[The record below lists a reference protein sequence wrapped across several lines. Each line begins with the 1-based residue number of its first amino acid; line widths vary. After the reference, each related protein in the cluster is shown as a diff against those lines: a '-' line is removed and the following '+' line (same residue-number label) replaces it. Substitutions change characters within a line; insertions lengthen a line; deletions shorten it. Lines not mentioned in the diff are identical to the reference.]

1 VNDILNDVFVP
12 LEKNGTRRL
21 DGFYDLNLSVA
32 WGFPIKGEV
41 RGEVR
46 IEGTNVTNQQEQI
59 NVGLYGEPM
68 RVRRDFQRPSQ
79 YRSMLSIR
87 F

>member
-1 VNDILNDVFVP
+1 VP

-21 DGFYDLNLSVA
+21 GGFYDLNLSAA
-32 WGFPIKGEV
+32 WGFPIRGEV
-41 RGEVR
+41 RGELRV
-46 IEGTNVTNQQEQI
+46 EGTNVTNEQDQI

-68 RVRRDFQRPSQ
+68 RVRREFQRPRQ
-79 YRSMLSIR
+79 IRSLLSLR